1 MFLGLGI
8 FFDKAGDMV
17 PTVYEEFL
25 RKFEAQQEVH
35 VFLHLRALSKPHVSD
50 EDRYTISST
59 SIPNCYRLTVHHG
72 YNDRVISAELGDV
85 VYHELRKAIVKMV
98 DLPTSAA
105 PSSSKASQ
113 PESIAESSAVAG
125 SVSTSLRVTTIPETS
140 ALEVVQINDI
150 AIDRRIA
157 VLDSAFQKQVVYIV
171 GKEELRLLVEKN
183 NIFKRILLG
192 IYTWLRQNTHAKI
205 AQMEIP
211 VEKLVEVGF
220 VKEI

>member
-1 MFLGLGI
+1 
-8 FFDKAGDMV
+8 MV

-35 VFLHLRALSKPHVSD
+35 VFLHLRALSKPHVPD
-50 EDRYTISST
+50 EDRYTISRT
-59 SIPNCYRLTVHHG
+59 SIPNCYRLTVRHG

-85 VYHELRKAIVKMV
+85 VYHELRKAIVEMV

-105 PSSSKASQ
+105 PSSKASQ
-113 PESIAESSAVAG
+113 PGSIAESSAVTS
-125 SVSTSLRVTTIPETS
+125 SVSTSLRVTAIPETP
-140 ALEVVQINDI
+140 ALDEVQINDT
-150 AIDRRIA
+150 ATDRRIA
-157 VLDSAFQKQVVYIV
+157 ALDSAFQKQVVYIV

-192 IYTWLRQNTHAKI
+192 IYMWLRQNTRAKI

>member
-1 MFLGLGI
+1 M
-8 FFDKAGDMV
+8 
-17 PTVYEEFL
+17 
-25 RKFEAQQEVH
+25 
-35 VFLHLRALSKPHVSD
+35 
-50 EDRYTISST
+50 
-59 SIPNCYRLTVHHG
+59 
-72 YNDRVISAELGDV
+72 
-85 VYHELRKAIVKMV
+85 
-98 DLPTSAA
+98 
-105 PSSSKASQ
+105 
-113 PESIAESSAVAG
+113 
-125 SVSTSLRVTTIPETS
+125 
-140 ALEVVQINDI
+140 QINDI

-192 IYTWLRQNTHAKI
+192 IYMWLRQNTRAKI

>member
-1 MFLGLGI
+1 MFRRARDLLRQVRRYGTNRVPRIPTEIRSTARSTCI
-8 FFDKAGDMV
+8 FAF
-17 PTVYEEFL
+17 T
-25 RKFEAQQEVH
+25 
-35 VFLHLRALSKPHVSD
+35 RALKTSCLG
-50 EDRYTISST
+50 YTISGT
-59 SIPNCYRLTVHHG
+59 SIPNCYRLTVRHG

-85 VYHELRKAIVKMV
+85 VYHKLRKAIFKMV

-105 PSSSKASQ
+105 PSSDRASQ
-113 PESIAESSAVAG
+113 PESIAESSAVTG
-125 SVSTSLRVTTIPETS
+125 SVSTSLRVTAIPETS
-140 ALEVVQINDI
+140 ALDKVQINDT

-157 VLDSAFQKQVVYIV
+157 ALDSAFQKQVVYIV
-171 GKEELRLLVEKN
+171 GKEELRLLVERN

-192 IYTWLRQNTHAKI
+192 IYMWLRQNTRAKT

>member
-1 MFLGLGI
+1 
-8 FFDKAGDMV
+8 MV

-35 VFLHLRALSKPHVSD
+35 VFLHLRALSKPHVPD
-50 EDRYTISST
+50 EDRYTISRT
-59 SIPNCYRLTVHHG
+59 SIPNCYRLTVRHG

-105 PSSSKASQ
+105 PSSDRASQ
-113 PESIAESSAVAG
+113 PESIAESSAVTS
-125 SVSTSLRVTTIPETS
+125 SVTTSLRVTAIPETP
-140 ALEVVQINDI
+140 ALDEVQINDT

-157 VLDSAFQKQVVYIV
+157 ALDSAFQKQVVYIV

-192 IYTWLRQNTHAKI
+192 IYMWLRQNTRAKI